1 MKITNPKVNAYMTNE
16 KKWRKES
23 EELRRI
29 LLDSP
34 LTEDFKWKHPAYT
47 YESNNVVLIQGFKDY
62 CALFF
67 IKGSLLKD
75 AKGILV
81 QLTENMQV
89 NRQIR
94 FTGLQQI
101 LEMEPTIRDYINEAI
116 EVEKSGVKV
125 EFKKTAEFKMPEE
138 FKTKLDEDPILKK
151 AFESLTPGRQ
161 HAYLLYFSAPKQSA
175 TRESR
180 VEKYMSLILNGKGLN
195 D

>member
-1 MKITNPKVNAYMTNE
+1 MKPRNPKVDVYLTGE

-29 LLDSP
+29 LLDSE
-34 LTEDFKWKHPAYT
+34 LSEDFKWKHPCYT
-47 YESNNVVLIQGFKDY
+47 LDGNNVVIIQGFKDY

-67 IKGSLLKD
+67 IKGTLMKD
-75 AKGILV
+75 PKGILV

-94 FTGLQQI
+94 FTSMEQI
-101 LEMEPTIRDYINEAI
+101 LEMKPTIKAYIDEAI
-116 EVEKSGVKV
+116 AVEKSGVKP
-125 EFKKTAEFKMPEE
+125 ELKKTTEFKMAEE
-138 FKTKLDEDPILKK
+138 FKIKLNDNPALKK

-161 HAYLLYFSAPKQSA
+161 HTYLLFFSAPKQSK
-175 TRESR
+175 TREAR
-180 VEKYMSLILNGKGLN
+180 VDTSISKILAGKGLY